1 MKELPQRVVILN
13 NFSSPYIK
21 EAIIVL
27 KEYNPSLDSKAVA
40 DAEMIVS
47 RYIEKMHKNGQPQTA
62 VRKNTK
68 LIKLLA
74 GLALTA
80 LICVS
85 IKLLI

>member
-40 DAEMIVS
+40 DAEMIVG
-47 RYIEKMHKNGQPQTA
+47 RYIERMQKNGQPQTA

-68 LIKLLA
+68 FIKLLA